1 MSVTRIALFIQTIQ
15 VLLYILGALAL
26 LISMRSFIISRHD
39 LRIAE
44 FELER
49 ELARRKEANAV
60 TRTLAFVEVLLAIF
74 AIANVVAPSLQLEP
88 LNPDNPA
95 LGGIAPQPTFAPFYT
110 STPGG
115 NGIEASGT
123 PGAAGA
129 DVIANLLASAS
140 AQPIGSNNQNQ
151 ILSTPTL
158 APTLVGTINPDAPK
172 ALGCD
177 TPGAT
182 LEIPANGQTIYDS
195 LTIRGTANVQNFSR
209 YKFELSGP
217 STGNA
222 FTPFG
227 GDKTS
232 PVPSLGTLG
241 QLNLNAFQPGSYQ
254 FRLAVFDTTD
264 TLKAS
269 CTVNVELRAR
279 PATATPL
286 PPTPTAENP

>member
-1 MSVTRIALFIQTIQ
+1 MSVTRIALLIREAQPG
-15 VLLYILGALAL
+15 LYLLGALVL
-26 LISMRSFIISRHD
+26 LLSMRSFVMARRE

-49 ELARRKEANAV
+49 EFARRKEANAV
-60 TRTLAFVEVLLAIF
+60 TRTLGLIELLLAIF
-74 AIANVVAPSLQLEP
+74 AVANVVAPSLQADP
-88 LNPDNPA
+88 LNPNNPA
-95 LGGIAPQPTFAPFYT
+95 LGDLAQPTYAPFYT

-115 NGIEASGT
+115 NGVEATGT
-123 PGAAGA
+123 PGQAGA

-140 AQPIGSNNQNQ
+140 AQSIGGSGQNQ
-151 ILSTPTL
+151 VLITPTL
-158 APTLVGTINPDAPK
+158 APTVVGTINPDAPK

-182 LEIPANGQTIYDS
+182 LQVPANGQTIFDA
-195 LTIRGTANVQNFSR
+195 LTVRGTANVPNFSL

-232 PVPSLGTLG
+232 PVPQVGILG

-254 FRLAVFDTTD
+254 FRLAVFDTTN

-269 CTVNVELRAR
+269 CTVNVELSVR
-279 PATATPL
+279 PATSTPL
-286 PPTPTAENP
+286 PPTPTTGGA

>member
-1 MSVTRIALFIQTIQ
+1 
-15 VLLYILGALAL
+15 
-26 LISMRSFIISRHD
+26 MRTFVISRHD

-49 ELARRKEANAV
+49 ELARRKEANAI
-60 TRTLAFVEVLLAIF
+60 TRTLGFVELLLAIF
-74 AIANVVAPSLQLEP
+74 AIANVVAPSLQAEP

-95 LGGIAPQPTFAPFYT
+95 LGGIVQPTFAPFHT

-123 PGAAGA
+123 PGIAGA
-129 DVIANLLASAS
+129 DVIGNLLASAS
-140 AQPIGSNNQNQ
+140 AQSFVGSSGQNQ

-158 APTLVGTINPDAPK
+158 APSAVGTINPDAPK

-182 LEIPANGQTIYDS
+182 LQVPANGQTIYDA
-195 LTIRGTANVQNFSR
+195 LTVRGTANVQNFSL

-232 PVPSLGTLG
+232 PVPQLGTLG
-241 QLNLNAFQPGSYQ
+241 QLNLNAFQPGSYK
-254 FRLAVFDTTD
+254 FRLAVFDTTN

-269 CTVNVELRAR
+269 CTVNVELKAR
-279 PATATPL
+279 PATATLL
-286 PPTPTAENP
+286 PPTPTSEGK